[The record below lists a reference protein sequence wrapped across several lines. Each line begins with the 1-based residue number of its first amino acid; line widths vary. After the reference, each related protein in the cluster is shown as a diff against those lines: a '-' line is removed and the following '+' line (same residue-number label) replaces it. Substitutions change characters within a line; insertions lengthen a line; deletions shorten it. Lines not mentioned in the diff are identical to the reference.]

1 MKYLLYTIAGI
12 MLGLAIGQR
21 KTVVNETHV
30 HYDYTQ
36 PQPIYPITPVY
47 PYPTSPSVPYPEP
60 WKPTIICQ
68 QTGAGAQGMSLT

>member
-1 MKYLLYTIAGI
+1 

-21 KTVVNETHV
+21 KTVVNETHI

-36 PQPIYPITPVY
+36 PQPVY
-47 PYPTSPSVPYPEP
+47 PVPPVYPTSPFVPNPNP
-60 WKPTIICQ
+60 WTPTIICQ